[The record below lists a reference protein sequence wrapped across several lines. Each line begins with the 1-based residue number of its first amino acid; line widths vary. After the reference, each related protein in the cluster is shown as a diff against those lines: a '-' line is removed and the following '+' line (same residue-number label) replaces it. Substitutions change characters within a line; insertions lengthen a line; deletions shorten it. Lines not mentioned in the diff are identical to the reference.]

1 MATETGKEIFMKS
14 KKISP
19 SKQKISLLISSK
31 SAVMVHRQWPKS
43 MEEETSNQDEIIVES
58 NRKVELV

>member
-1 MATETGKEIFMKS
+1 MKS